1 MPGGR
6 GAGGWWVGVGDWW
19 GERRVESEAISD
31 FGFRIANLR
40 EPRFKSETRACGEPT
55 EPSSALKVVEVRE
68 GFELA
73 VAGLDLGIGETLKPA
88 E

>member
-6 GAGGWWVGVGDWW
+6 GAGGWRVGVGDGW
-19 GERRVESEAISD
+19 GELRVESEAISD

-40 EPRFKSETRACGEPT
+40 EPRFKSETRACGEPA
-55 EPSSALKVVEVRE
+55 EPSSALEVFKVGE

-73 VAGLDLGIGETLKPA
+73 VAGLDLGIGEILKPA